1 MSYEE
6 ISILECAQKTQII
19 GELTPK
25 LTYYSKVLKQPEAV
39 PLLVIAKDYEI
50 RMRKFVR
57 ILKQLGICYKL
68 HNYWLLQ
75 KEYINCGYTISRMRQ
90 SKSEQT
96 MFVTL
101 WTQEGRL
108 FLYETLKY
116 RIGLLPIEERAE
128 LPSDEERKKWIFTKR
143 GDDEE

>member
-39 PLLVIAKDYEI
+39 PLIVIAKDYEI
-50 RMRKFVR
+50 R
-57 ILKQLGICYKL
+57 
-68 HNYWLLQ
+68 
-75 KEYINCGYTISRMRQ
+75 
-90 SKSEQT
+90 
-96 MFVTL
+96 
-101 WTQEGRL
+101 
-108 FLYETLKY
+108 
-116 RIGLLPIEERAE
+116 IEERAE